1 MIISFHSDI
10 QHRIDDLLR
19 PACLIQSVNAET
31 EEESDQDL
39 PPSQNSDAFDVIS
52 THLST
57 DDLTA
62 WRLFELAWWATKL
75 VCSIKSFVILF
86 YSLSISFR
94 SLRVFLHPISSSIHS
109 IHLHRSPPTFHSH
122 AFLNN
127 NILYRILYSVPQSM
141 NSSQPPPQLPQTSHA
156 GVSPALRHHHH
167 HHHFNLLQT

>member
-1 MIISFHSDI
+1 MTLYVLLTYKPPFPTHKHIKDSRMIISFHSDI

-86 YSLSISFR
+86 YSILSLSLSALFVSFFIPSPLLFTLSISTVPPRLFI
-94 SLRVFLHPISSSIHS
+94 LMHS
-109 IHLHRSPPTFHSH
+109 
-122 AFLNN
+122 
-127 NILYRILYSVPQSM
+127 
-141 NSSQPPPQLPQTSHA
+141 
-156 GVSPALRHHHH
+156 
-167 HHHFNLLQT
+167 